1 MRVGI
6 GVLEQVDG
14 VAGRCFPRE
23 HFNEAV
29 TVDVDGAVRRGWSS
43 GWCCVRAERVFAKPF
58 RFELISC
65 TKSKA

>member
-29 TVDVDGAVRRGWSS
+29 TVDLDDAFVVGGPADGVVYEQSPYLPSRSGSS
-43 GWCCVRAERVFAKPF
+43 
-58 RFELISC
+58 
-65 TKSKA
+65 